1 MATILE
7 RIRNWFFEPLFG
19 SVAMERLT
27 EAERYRNYRQ
37 GNQRRQLRV
46 RANQHDDNVVL
57 NFTGL
62 VVDRSVTML
71 FGKGVEFDLPGEGD
85 TPADKY
91 INAVWA
97 ANSKEIWLQ
106 KVAILGGEQG
116 TCYAKIV
123 PDGKVYNDKLYPRL
137 VAIDPALVTIETRP
151 DDIDDV
157 LRYRIEYVITGPDGR
172 DEAHKQEIERDDGQV
187 EADGSVT
194 GGGVWWIRDYVNSH
208 GTNNVWLLVSQERWD
223 YDFPPMIHW
232 QNLPDP
238 VNVYGTPD
246 VTDDVIAIQDRANFV
261 ASNISKLIRLYAHPQ
276 RYGRNLGIKD
286 TIALGPDEM
295 PNFNGVD
302 SEIKQM
308 DALGD
313 LASSQQFLMTLR
325 QSLFDITQTV
335 DLSSMSDKLGAL
347 TNFGLRVLYADAL
360 SKLESKRRL
369 YGAALLEI
377 NRRLL
382 ILNGM
387 NGDPGEIVWDDVLP
401 TNEIEQVNAIR
412 ADIEIGLL
420 SKQTAA
426 GLRGYDWEAEQE
438 RMTGETEAA
447 NANENNI
454 GALLLRNFMGGQ

>member
-1 MATILE
+1 MANIFE
-7 RIRNWFFEPLFG
+7 RIRTWFFEPLF
-19 SVAMERLT
+19 STAAMERLT
-27 EAERYRNYRQ
+27 EAERYRNYRN

-46 RANQHDDNVVL
+46 RANQHDDNVTL

-71 FGKGVEFDLPGEGD
+71 FGKGVEFDLPGEGA
-85 TPADKY
+85 TPEDEY
-91 INAVWA
+91 IAAVWA
-97 ANSKEIWLQ
+97 ANNKEIWLQ

-123 PDGKVYNDKLYPRL
+123 PDGKVYGDKLYPRL
-137 VAIDPALVTIETRP
+137 VALDPALVTMDTRP
-151 DDIDDV
+151 DDIEDV
-157 LRYRIEYVITGPDGR
+157 LRYRIEYVITGLDGR

-187 EADGSVT
+187 EKDGSVT
-194 GGGVWWIRDYVNSH
+194 GGGVWWIRDYVSSH
-208 GTNNVWLLVSQERWD
+208 NTSNRWTLVSQERWD
-223 YDFPPMIHW
+223 YDFAPMIHW

-238 VNVYGTPD
+238 VNVYGAPD

-295 PNFNGVD
+295 PNFNGTD
-302 SEIKQM
+302 SEIRQM

-335 DLSSMSDKLGAL
+335 DLSSVADKLGAL

-387 NGDPGEIVWDDVLP
+387 EGDPGEIVWDDALP
-401 TNEIEQVNAIR
+401 TNETEQINAIR

-447 NANENNI
+447 NAGENNI
-454 GALLLRNFMGGQ
+454 GAMLLRNFTGGQ

>member
-1 MATILE
+1 MANIFE
-7 RIRNWFFEPLFG
+7 RIRTWFFEPLF
-19 SVAMERLT
+19 STAAMERLT

-37 GNQRRQLRV
+37 GNQRKQLRV
-46 RANQHDDNVVL
+46 RTNQHDDNVIL

-71 FGKGVEFDLPGEGD
+71 FGNGVEFDLPGEGD
-85 TPADKY
+85 TPESEY
-91 INAVWA
+91 IEAVWT

-123 PDGKVYNDKLYPRL
+123 PDGKEHSGKIYPRL
-137 VAIDPALVTIETRP
+137 VAIDPALVTIDTRP

-157 LRYRIEYVITGPDGR
+157 LRYRIEYVISGADGHG
-172 DEAHKQEIERDDGQV
+172 EAHKQEIERDDGQV
-187 EADGSVT
+187 ERDGSVT
-194 GGGVWWIRDYVNSH
+194 GGGVWWIRDYVNSRN
-208 GTNNVWLLVSQERWD
+208 TNNAWLLVSQERWE

-238 VNVYGTPD
+238 VSVYGSPD
-246 VTDDVIAIQDRANFV
+246 ITDDVIAIQDRANFV

-286 TIALGPDEM
+286 SIALGPDEM
-295 PNFNGVD
+295 PNFNGTD
-302 SEIKQM
+302 SEIRQM

-335 DLSSMSDKLGAL
+335 DLSSVADKLGAL

-387 NGDPGEIVWDDVLP
+387 EGDPGEIVWDDALP
-401 TNEIEQVNAIR
+401 TNELEQIQAVR

-420 SKQTAA
+420 SKETAA
-426 GLRGYDWEAEQE
+426 GLRGYDWEKEQE

-447 NANENNI
+447 NAGSNNI
-454 GALLLRNFMGGQ
+454 GAMLLRNFTGGQ